1 MESVRSS
8 REATKGS
15 EVGLACSRGKPR
27 EASRRRQG
35 KKEGVSQ
42 GDLGENTGSAP
53 FLDVV

>member
-35 KKEGVSQ
+35 KKEGASQ